1 MLETLLLIDRFTAQT
16 GRAVRWLSLLMVLC
30 SVAVVVLR
38 YAFEIP
44 SIALQESVMY
54 LHASLFMLGAAYT
67 WQQGG
72 HVRVD
77 VFYRNFSRQQKNR
90 VDRFGILF
98 LLLPVC
104 IFMLY
109 SSWNYVSIAWQ
120 IGEKSQ
126 EAGGLPFVYLLKT
139 LILLLPFL
147 MILQAIA
154 EFAKTFSPESQH
166 SPANTETHHG

>member
-1 MLETLLLIDRFTAQT
+1 MLKKLLFIDRFTTQT
-16 GRAVRWLSLLMVLC
+16 GRVVRWLSLFMVLF

-38 YAFEIP
+38 YVFEIP

-77 VFYRNFSRQQKNR
+77 VFYRNFSRRQKNL
-90 VDRFGILF
+90 VDRYGIIF

-109 SSWNYVSIAWQ
+109 SSWHYVSVAWQ

-154 EFAKTFSPESQH
+154 EFAKTFLSAQEHPE
-166 SPANTETHHG
+166 EIHHG

>member
-1 MLETLLLIDRFTAQT
+1 MLEKLLIIDRFTAQT
-16 GRAVRWLSLLMVLC
+16 GKAVRWLSLLMVLF

-67 WQQGG
+67 WQQNG

-77 VFYRNFSRQQKNR
+77 VFYRNFSRKHQNL
-90 VDRFGILF
+90 VDRCGIVF

-109 SSWNYVSIAWQ
+109 SSWNYVSVAWQ

-154 EFAKTFSPESQH
+154 EFAKTFL
-166 SPANTETHHG
+166 PAQAQAEEIHHG